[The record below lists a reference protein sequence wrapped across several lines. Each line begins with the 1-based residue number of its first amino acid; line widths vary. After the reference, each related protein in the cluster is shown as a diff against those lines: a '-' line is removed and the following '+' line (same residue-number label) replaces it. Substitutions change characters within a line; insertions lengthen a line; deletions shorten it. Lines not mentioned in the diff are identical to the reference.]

1 MDAEFN
7 ARRRAEVADEISK
20 WTVGGGIVTM
30 ALFPLA
36 LPILI
41 LTAVA
46 VLPLLVPLL
55 AVGVVAGL
63 VALPILLLR
72 KLGSLS
78 RRRRAGRDRRAPEPS
93 PKTAV
98 GT

>member
-1 MDAEFN
+1 MDSEA
-7 ARRRAEVADEISK
+7 ARARAEIADEISK
-20 WTVGGGIVTM
+20 WTVGGGTVLI

-55 AVGVVAGL
+55 AAGL
-63 VALPILLLR
+63 VVGVIALPILLLR
-72 KLGSLS
+72 RLGRALGLLRPP
-78 RRRRAGRDRRAPEPS
+78 RRTPGEPG
-93 PKTAV
+93 PKTLA

>member
-1 MDAEFN
+1 MNSEA
-7 ARRRAEVADEISK
+7 ARSRAEVADEVSK
-20 WTVGGGIVTM
+20 WTVGGGIVLV

-55 AVGVVAGL
+55 AAGVVVA
-63 VALPILLLR
+63 VIALPILLFR
-72 KLGSLS
+72 KLGRPLLRLRPW
-78 RRRRAGRDRRAPEPS
+78 RRTPGEPAPRPL
-93 PKTAV
+93 T
-98 GT
+98 GI

>member
-1 MDAEFN
+1 MNSEA
-7 ARRRAEVADEISK
+7 ARSRAEIADEISK
-20 WTVGGGIVTM
+20 WTVGGGIVLV

-55 AVGVVAGL
+55 AAGL
-63 VALPILLLR
+63 VVGVIALPILLLR
-72 KLGSLS
+72 RLGRALGLLRP
-78 RRRRAGRDRRAPEPS
+78 RRRTPGEPA
-93 PKTAV
+93 PKTV
-98 GT
+98 PGT

>member
-1 MDAEFN
+1 MNSEA
-7 ARRRAEVADEISK
+7 ARSRAEIADEISK
-20 WTVGGGIVTM
+20 WTVGGGIVLV

-46 VLPLLVPLL
+46 VLPVLVPLL
-55 AVGVVAGL
+55 AAGLVVGVVG
-63 VALPILLLR
+63 LPILLLR
-72 KLGSLS
+72 RLGRALGMLRP
-78 RRRRAGRDRRAPEPS
+78 RRRTPGEPA
-93 PKTAV
+93 PKTVA

>member
-1 MDAEFN
+1 MNSEA
-7 ARRRAEVADEISK
+7 ARSRAEIADEISK
-20 WTVGGGIVTM
+20 WTVGGGIVLV
-30 ALFPLA
+30 ALFPLT

-55 AVGVVAGL
+55 AAGL
-63 VALPILLLR
+63 VVGVIALPILLLR
-72 KLGSLS
+72 RLGRALGLLRP
-78 RRRRAGRDRRAPEPS
+78 RRRTPGEPA
-93 PKTAV
+93 PKTVA